1 MKTRKL
7 AALSAAIAMTA
18 SMAVPAMSNAET
30 SYSPVLVTDST
41 KTSTTLDKYLV
52 MDKDANV
59 PNAEFTFAISKPGAK
74 VDATATTLAV
84 LPGVGSPVLTNSGT
98 MTFSPS
104 DTTVLESTTDDST
117 PIVFTT
123 DDKSDEKYV
132 NKTLTLDFA
141 NVQFTEPGVYRYYIT
156 ESGTNQGV
164 TNGYVDDSTTE
175 TVRTL
180 DVYVEDANSTVTS
193 GENAGKPQ
201 LKITGYVMYNGKQTG
216 APKKKATG
224 SVDAVPNGAEVANA
238 TKNNT
243 ITNTY
248 ASQDLTFGKEVTGN
262 QGSKDKYFDFTVT
275 ISGATAGTVY
285 TVDISKAD
293 ATSGSNAATIDANQG
308 KTNATSITVG
318 SDGTATTHF
327 YLQDGQYITILG
339 LAKNTVYT
347 VDESEED
354 YSKSDTIKKS
364 DSSLNW
370 DGTEGF
376 DALTDAVSGTI
387 ADADIHT
394 GFTNDRSGDI
404 PTGILSTV
412 GGSAALAVVGI
423 AGIAGGAMYLR
434 KKKSEED

>member
-1 MKTRKL
+1 MGRILKVNLKWGKVL
-7 AALSAAIAMTA
+7 YLVFSVLSLLGSLSLVSCAGSAASA
-18 SMAVPAMSNAET
+18 
-30 SYSPVLVTDST
+30 
-41 KTSTTLDKYLV
+41 KTSGTSGLCVRVPKTSPQNRAAQY
-52 MDKDANV
+52 NV
-59 PNAEFTFAISKPGAK
+59 SDLEVFTVIVDSGRFSKSKSCGQDEILEFTDLPVGHYNVTALAK
-74 VDATATTLAV
+74 KAD
-84 LPGVGSPVLTNSGT
+84 G
-98 MTFSPS
+98 
-104 DTTVLESTTDDST
+104 
-117 PIVFTT
+117 
-123 DDKSDEKYV
+123 
-132 NKTLTLDFA
+132 
-141 NVQFTEPGVYRYYIT
+141 
-156 ESGTNQGV
+156 
-164 TNGYVDDSTTE
+164 
-175 TVRTL
+175 
-180 DVYVEDANSTVTS
+180 TVT
-193 GENAGKPQ
+193 G
-201 LKITGYVMYNGKQTG
+201 
-216 APKKKATG
+216 
-224 SVDAVPNGAEVANA
+224 
-238 TKNNT
+238 
-243 ITNTY
+243 
-248 ASQDLTFGKEVTGN
+248 
-262 QGSKDKYFDFTVT
+262 
-275 ISGATAGTVY
+275 
-285 TVDISKAD
+285 KAD

-354 YSKSDTIKKS
+354 YSKSATIKKS